1 MTKIRPFRAV
11 RPTRD
16 KAHLVASRAVATYK
30 PAILAAKLEENP
42 FTFIHIIHPEYF
54 EDDDN
59 TTAPNT
65 PERFNKVKNKYEEF
79 KEQGVFIQDEEP
91 LIYVYRQTK
100 KDAAFLG
107 VIGGANAQEYLD
119 DKIKKHEAT
128 LTSREEMFTNYL
140 DIVGF
145 NAEPVLLSHQKSHK
159 VDELLNNI
167 VKARPEYEFTTTD
180 LTKHELWVTT
190 PEETKALQEAYE
202 EIDAVYIADGH
213 HRSASSVRLMDLHR
227 EKGDYSPDKNYN
239 SFLSFFID
247 EERLQILPFN
257 RICKSLNG
265 LSKDE
270 FLSKCSEKFEVSSV
284 DKKED
289 IKQLHDFHVY
299 IDQEWFLFSLKGEFR
314 NFDNVVSAIDAE
326 ILTKHI
332 LTPILGIRDLKIDD
346 SISFVSGDK
355 GKSAIEQA
363 VDNDVYSVGF
373 ELYPVTMDQLRAVAD
388 EHQIMPPKSTWVE
401 PKMRSGLTIYKIDE

>member
-1 MTKIRPFRAV
+1 MTKISAFRAV

-30 PAILAAKLEENP
+30 PAILAAKLESNP

-59 TTAPNT
+59 RTAPNT
-65 PERFNKVKNKYEEF
+65 PERFNKVRNKFEAF
-79 KEQGVFIQDEEP
+79 KKEGIFIQDEHEQ
-91 LIYVYRQTK
+91 LYVYRQTK
-100 KDAAFLG
+100 GDAAFLG
-107 VIGGANAQEYLD
+107 VIGGASAEEYQND
-119 DKIKKHEAT
+119 QIKKHEAT

-145 NAEPVLLSHQKSHK
+145 NAEPVLLSHRKSK
-159 VDELLNNI
+159 QVDALLNEI
-167 VKARPEYEFTTTD
+167 IQKRPEYEFTTTD
-180 LTKHELWVTT
+180 TTSHELWLTS
-190 PEETKALQEAYE
+190 PEETKALQDAYDKIE
-202 EIDAVYIADGH
+202 SVYIADGH

-227 EKGDYSPDKNYN
+227 ERGNYSKEKNYN
-239 SFLSFFID
+239 AFLSFFID

-265 LSKDE
+265 LSPSDFIE
-270 FLSKCSEKFEVSSV
+270 KCKVVFDVETINKQSEI
-284 DKKED
+284 KE
-289 IKQLHDFHVY
+289 LHIFHVY
-299 IDQEWFLFSLKGEFR
+299 LNQQWYRFRLKDEYR
-314 NFDNVVSAIDAE
+314 NFDDAVNAIDAE
-326 ILTKHI
+326 ILTKYI
-332 LTPILGIRDLKIDD
+332 LDPILGIKDLKIDD

-363 VDNDVYSVGF
+363 IDNDVYHIGF
-373 ELYPVTMDQLRAVAD
+373 ELYPVTMNQLKSVAD
-388 EHQIMPPKSTWVE
+388 EHKIMPPKSTWVE

>member
-16 KAHLVASRAVATYK
+16 KAHLVASRAVSTYK

-65 PERFNKVKNKYEEF
+65 PERFNKVKHKFEEF
-79 KEQGVFIQDEEP
+79 KEQGVFVQDDEP
-91 LIYVYRQTK
+91 LIYVYRQLK
-100 KDAAFLG
+100 KDASFLG

-145 NAEPVLLSHQKSHK
+145 NAEPVLLSHKKSHK
-159 VDELLNNI
+159 VDELLNEI
-167 VKARPEYEFTTTD
+167 IKSRAEYEFTTTD

-270 FLSKCSEKFEVSSV
+270 FLSKCAEKFEISSV
-284 DKKED
+284 DKKEV

-299 IDQEWFLFSLKGEFR
+299 IDQEWFLFSLKEEFR
-314 NFDNVVSAIDAE
+314 DFDNVVGAIDAE
-326 ILTKHI
+326 ILTKNI
-332 LTPILGIRDLKIDD
+332 LTPVLGIIDLKIDD

-363 VDNDVYSVGF
+363 VDNDVYTVGF
-373 ELYPVTMDQLRAVAD
+373 ELFPVTMEQLRAVAD

>member
-1 MTKIRPFRAV
+1 MTKISAFRAV

-16 KAHLVASRAVATYK
+16 KAQLVASRAVATYK
-30 PAILAAKLEENP
+30 PAILAAKLESNP
-42 FTFIHIIHPEYF
+42 YTFIHIIHPEYF

-59 TTAPNT
+59 RTAPNT
-65 PERFNKVKNKYEEF
+65 PERFNKVKNKFEEF
-79 KEQGVFIQDEEP
+79 KDEGIFIEDEHEQ
-91 LIYVYRQTK
+91 LYVYRQTK
-100 KDAAFLG
+100 GGHAFLG
-107 VIGGANAQEYLD
+107 VIGGASADEYKNDL
-119 DKIKKHEAT
+119 IKKHEAT

-145 NAEPVLLSHQKSHK
+145 NAEPVLLSHRKSEK
-159 VDELLNNI
+159 VDELLEKI
-167 VKARPEYEFTTTD
+167 TQKRPEYEFTTTD
-180 LTKHELWVTT
+180 TTTHELWLTT

-202 EIDAVYIADGH
+202 EIEAVYIADGH
-213 HRSASSVRLMDLHR
+213 HRSASSVRLVDLHKER
-227 EKGDYSPDKNYN
+227 GNYSPDKNYN

-265 LSKDE
+265 LSPKAFID
-270 FLSKCSEKFEVSSV
+270 KCKTVFEIEPINKQESI
-284 DKKED
+284 KE
-289 IKQLHDFHVY
+289 LHVFHVY
-299 IDQEWFLFSLKGEFR
+299 LDQQWYRFRLKEDYR
-314 NFDNVVSAIDAE
+314 NFDDAVNSIDAE

-332 LTPILGIRDLKIDD
+332 LDPILGIKDLKIDD

-363 VDNDVYSVGF
+363 IDNDVYTVGF
-373 ELYPVTMDQLRAVAD
+373 ELYPVTMDQLKAVAD
-388 EHQIMPPKSTWVE
+388 EHKIMPPKSTWVE